1 MTHWFWIIIALLTL
15 AVEIIT
21 VGTLVSIWFSI
32 GAVAAYIAA
41 QLNLT
46 FEMQLLIFLAVS
58 VLAFLTIRPIAKR
71 FLSTK
76 QQPTNADRYIG
87 QHVTVTEAVSSEKW
101 GAVMI
106 QGVRWSIREVNGH
119 PVQVGETVEIIAL
132 EGAKLLVKKDQ

>member
-1 MTHWFWIIIALLTL
+1 MTPWFWIIIALLAL

-32 GAVAAYIAA
+32 GALAAYISA
-41 QLNLT
+41 QLNFK
-46 FEMQLLIFLAVS
+46 FEMQLLVFLAVS

-87 QHVTVTEAVSSEKW
+87 QHVTVTEAISAEKW

-106 QGVRWSIREVNGH
+106 QGVRWSAREVNNAA
-119 PVQVGETVEIIAL
+119 VDVGVSVEIIAL